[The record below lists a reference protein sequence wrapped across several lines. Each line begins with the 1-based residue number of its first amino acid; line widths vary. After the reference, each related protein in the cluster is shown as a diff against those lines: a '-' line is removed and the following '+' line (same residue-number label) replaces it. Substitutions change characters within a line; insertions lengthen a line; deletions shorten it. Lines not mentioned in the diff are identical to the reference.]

1 MAEKS
6 RVNELTLSDGAEVEP
21 ELELELEVDGVELEL
36 ELELDELEL
45 LPQAETPTAAANAS
59 AAKADLLVR
68 SCNYF
73 SSFATPSA
81 GGRVS
86 APSPRGC
93 HSDKRVGGKP

>member
-36 ELELDELEL
+36 ELELFEL

-68 SCNYF
+68 SCNYL
-73 SSFATPSA
+73 SSFATPGA
-81 GGRVS
+81 DGRVS